1 MTQTNLDRRLL
12 LAGLTLAPAASL
24 LAGPAFA
31 AALSASDR
39 ALVAKATAYL
49 QGLTAAKG
57 RFIQTDPRGSE
68 ARGDFYLQRPGKARF
83 AYDAPA
89 SKLLV
94 SDGRF
99 VSEADTRLK
108 TVNRYPLGQTPLAL
122 FLAKDVRLD
131 KGVVV
136 TRVSQLDGGFSLT
149 VEDGRKQT
157 RGSLTLNFS
166 DSPMSLMGWVINTV
180 QGTTRVRLLD
190 LERASGLDPK
200 LFATPYPPARRTGR
214 P

>member
-1 MTQTNLDRRLL
+1 MTQTNTDRRLL
-12 LAGLTLAPAASL
+12 LAGLMAAPAATL
-24 LAGPAFA
+24 LASPALA
-31 AALSASDR
+31 APLSAADK
-39 ALVAKATAYL
+39 ALVHKATAYL

-68 ARGDFYLQRPGKARF
+68 VQGDFYLQRPGKARF
-83 AYDAPA
+83 AYDAPG

-136 TRVSQLDGGFSLT
+136 TRVSRLNGGFSLT
-149 VEDGRKQT
+149 LQDGRKES
-157 RGSLTLNFS
+157 RGSLTLNFA
-166 DSPMSLMGWVINTV
+166 DNPMSLLGWVINTV
-180 QGTTRVRLLD
+180 QGTTRVRLVG
-190 LERASGLDPK
+190 LERVSGLDPK
-200 LFATPYPPARRTGR
+200 LFAAPFPQPRRTGR

>member
-1 MTQTNLDRRLL
+1 MTQTNTDRRLL
-12 LAGLTLAPAASL
+12 LAGLIATPAAL
-24 LAGPAFA
+24 LAGSAMA
-31 AALSASDR
+31 AGLSDADK
-39 ALVAKATAYL
+39 ALVNKATAYL
-49 QGLTAAKG
+49 QNLDAAKG
-57 RFIQTDPRGSE
+57 RFVQTDARGSQVQ
-68 ARGDFYLQRPGKARF
+68 GSFFLQRPGKARF

-99 VSEADTRLK
+99 VAEADTRLK

-122 FLAKDVRLD
+122 FLAKDIRLD
-131 KGVVV
+131 KGVQV
-136 TRVSQLDGGFSLT
+136 TRVSRLDGGFALT
-149 VEDGRKQT
+149 VQDGGKQA

-166 DSPMSLMGWVINTV
+166 DKPMALMGWVINTV
-180 QGTTRVRLLD
+180 QGSTRVRLTS

-200 LFATPYPPARRTGR
+200 LFVAPYPPARRTGR